1 MPKRRVVITGLG
13 IAAPNLATGFHPA
26 KHNRWIIWT
35 IQLWNAI
42 DLAWHNRLRLDSRDL
57 EILKTIPK
65 DSGLILAANHSDG
78 MDPRICIELSRR
90 SHRRFTYMINAEAFE
105 EWHGLYGWLL
115 QRLGD
120 FSVERGGNDQAARRY
135 AVDVVKKGQAAL
147 IMFPEGEVSYLNDL
161 VQPFKTGAVHI
172 GLQAITETRE
182 KNYSWTA
189 YLLPVA
195 IKYYYRKPIGLILDK
210 KIRAIEKRLLI
221 RANLFTFQEKIIRIM
236 ATILR
241 RQELISSSQIISE
254 QLIRLKEETRLAQD
268 ALLSKIET
276 KYPQFQIDP
285 KTQLIDRVQKIIS
298 FLRGQLSRKKL
309 FSSETR
315 IQLQKDIKDLK
326 ETIQMSGWQP
336 QYIDLTPSEERLAE
350 TIIKLER
357 EVFKIK
363 NIHPLGNRN
372 CLVRIGAPLDLSRY
386 VQAYGQNP
394 SGISHQIA
402 EELRNTIQSLIE
414 KV

>member
-1 MPKRRVVITGLG
+1 MEFR
-13 IAAPNLATGFHPA
+13 PA
-26 KHNRWIIWT
+26 KHNRLIIWT

-42 DLAWHNRLRLDSRDL
+42 DLSRHNRLRLNPHDL
-57 EILKTIPK
+57 DRLKTIPK
-65 DSGLILAANHSDG
+65 DSGLILTANHSDG

-135 AVDVVKKGQAAL
+135 AIDVVKKGHDIL

-172 GLQAITETRE
+172 CLQAITET
-182 KNYSWTA
+182 KKTNSSWTT

-221 RANLFTFQEKIIRIM
+221 RASLFTFQEKIIRIM
-236 ATILR
+236 ATILK
-241 RQELISSSQIISE
+241 RQELISSSEMISE
-254 QLIRLKEETRLAQD
+254 QLTRLKEETRLAQD

-276 KYPQFQIDP
+276 KYPQLQIDP
-285 KTQLIDRVQKIIS
+285 KTQFIDRVQKIIS
-298 FLRGQLSRKKL
+298 FLRGQLLRKKL
-309 FSSETR
+309 FSSETG
-315 IQLQKDIKDLK
+315 IQLQKDILDLK
-326 ETIQMSGWQP
+326 ETIQMSEWQP

-350 TIIKLER
+350 TVMKLER

-363 NIHPLGNRN
+363 NIHPLGNRD
-372 CLVRIGAPLDLSRY
+372 CLVRIGAPLDIGRY
-386 VQAYGQNP
+386 VESYQKDP
-394 SGISHQIA
+394 STLSHKIS
-402 EELRNTIQSLIE
+402 EELRENIQLLINNM
-414 KV
+414 K